1 MIFPLVSPWFAC
13 SEVIAEALM
22 SNRTLT
28 CINLSYNKIWPH
40 GAQVCQ
46 HPPFLKSIILVSKT
60 PAKCFQVRFAQAIA
74 AALRA
79 NYCLTDIIL
88 RGNFV
93 EDEGAKA

>member
-1 MIFPLVSPWFAC
+1 VSAV
-13 SEVIAEALM
+13 SL
-22 SNRTLT
+22 
-28 CINLSYNKIWPH
+28 
-40 GAQVCQ
+40 
-46 HPPFLKSIILVSKT
+46 LKSIILVSKT

-74 AALRA
+74 VALRA